1 LAYEAFSR
9 KYRPK
14 SFQEVIGQ
22 EHVVKTLKNAV
33 KLDRVSH
40 AYIFSGPRGVG
51 KTTIARILAKV
62 LNCKNPVDYEPCNQC
77 ENCIEIDKGS
87 FPDMYEIDAASNRG
101 IDDIRMIRD
110 NVGYQPIK
118 GKYKVYIIDEAHMLT
133 KEAFN
138 ALLKTLEEPPPRNIF
153 ILATTELYKI
163 PETIKSRCQTFIF
176 KPPTKEQIKNYLL
189 RILNNEKIPY
199 EEDAVE
205 LLAQELEG
213 GMRDSASL
221 LDQAVTYAEGKLTRK
236 DVEEILGIVP
246 YSYVQKFL
254 RNIKE
259 LKVDENIKLI
269 DTLEDEGYDINVFWK
284 QLLEAIHKTLIDL
297 ALDKEDK
304 IFSKEDLK
312 SLIYLKTIFTKA
324 YSEARTFFDP
334 KQIYH
339 LTILKTLYLDS
350 IKKIEQ
356 LFAEGVQV
364 VPKKEPEV
372 VKQEIKPQEKQET
385 KQQEEIKP
393 KEEQKQDS
401 NKIINQIIKN
411 EKVIAVIMKNAEIKE
426 DENAVYIKVK
436 SKSEEDILRDNMSIL
451 TKYFSKEIFI
461 SSPEEKKSKVKE
473 SKKDEA
479 VEKVLELF
487 PGSKIITYKKEDEN
501 V

>member
-14 SFQEVIGQ
+14 SFKELIGQ

-51 KTTIARILAKV
+51 KTTIARILTKA

-77 ENCIEIDKGS
+77 KNCIEIDKGS

-189 RILNNEKIPY
+189 RILNNEEIPY

-269 DTLEDEGYDINVFWK
+269 DTLEDEGYDINIFWK
-284 QLLEAIHKTLIDL
+284 QLLEVIHKTLIDL
-297 ALDKEDK
+297 ALDKEDE

-350 IKKIEQ
+350 IKKMEQ
-356 LFAEGVQV
+356 LFTEDIQV
-364 VPKKEPEV
+364 IPKKEPKTV
-372 VKQEIKPQEKQET
+372 KQET
-385 KQQEEIKP
+385 KQQEEAKL
-393 KEEQKQDS
+393 KEEQKQDL

-411 EKVIAVIMKNAEIKE
+411 EKVMAVIMKNTEIKE
-426 DENAVYIKVK
+426 DENAVYMKVK

-451 TKYFSKEIFI
+451 TKYFRKEIFI

-473 SKKDEA
+473 SKKDDA

-487 PGSKIITYKKEDEN
+487 PGSKIITYKKEDDN

>member
-1 LAYEAFSR
+1 LTYEAFSR

-14 SFQEVIGQ
+14 SFKEVIGQ

-77 ENCIEIDKGS
+77 ENCIEVDKGS

-297 ALDKEDK
+297 ALDKEDE

-350 IKKIEQ
+350 IKE
-356 LFAEGVQV
+356 
-364 VPKKEPEV
+364 
-372 VKQEIKPQEKQET
+372 ET
-385 KQQEEIKP
+385 KP
-393 KEEQKQDS
+393 KEEQKQDL
-401 NKIINQIIKN
+401 NKIISQIIKN

-436 SKSEEDILRDNMSIL
+436 SKSEEDVLRDNMSIL
-451 TKYFSKEIFI
+451 TKYFSREIFI

-487 PGSKIITYKKEDEN
+487 PGSKIITYKKEDDN

>member
-1 LAYEAFSR
+1 
-9 KYRPK
+9 
-14 SFQEVIGQ
+14 
-22 EHVVKTLKNAV
+22 
-33 KLDRVSH
+33 
-40 AYIFSGPRGVG
+40 
-51 KTTIARILAKV
+51 
-62 LNCKNPVDYEPCNQC
+62 
-77 ENCIEIDKGS
+77 
-87 FPDMYEIDAASNRG
+87 
-101 IDDIRMIRD
+101 
-110 NVGYQPIK
+110 
-118 GKYKVYIIDEAHMLT
+118 
-133 KEAFN
+133 
-138 ALLKTLEEPPPRNIF
+138 
-153 ILATTELYKI
+153 
-163 PETIKSRCQTFIF
+163 
-176 KPPTKEQIKNYLL
+176 L

-246 YSYVQKFL
+246 YSYIQKFL

-284 QLLEAIHKTLIDL
+284 QFLEAIHKTLIDL
-297 ALDKEDK
+297 ALDKEDE

-312 SLIYLKTIFTKA
+312 FLIYLKTVFTKA

-356 LFAEGVQV
+356 LFAEGVQI

-372 VKQEIKPQEKQET
+372 LKQEIKPQEKQET

-393 KEEQKQDS
+393 KEEQKQDL
-401 NKIINQIIKN
+401 NKILSQIIKN
-411 EKVIAVIMKNAEIKE
+411 EKVIAVIMKNAEIRE
-426 DENAVYIKVK
+426 NENAVYIKVK

-487 PGSKIITYKKEDEN
+487 PGSKIITYKKEDED